1 MGLLP
6 RLGVYLRLTL
16 VDIEVKGLIRHRLYT
31 KLLILSTYMNF
42 FTDIFALENVGFAD
56 ILAVFIR

>member
-1 MGLLP
+1 MGLGSIYASPLW
-6 RLGVYLRLTL
+6 
-16 VDIEVKGLIRHRLYT
+16 ILIRHRLYT

>member
-1 MGLLP
+1 MGLESIYASPLWI
-6 RLGVYLRLTL
+6 LKL
-16 VDIEVKGLIRHRLYT
+16 KGLIRHRLYT
-31 KLLILSTYMNF
+31 KLLIVSTYMNF